1 MVFMFSDVFMWVDL
15 MENTRDWYNENLGFV
30 SPSQPIGRADWLA
43 PSQPILF
50 QLGMPKMLSFW
61 PFHLKALTHWKPDLQ
76 IWIDTIDTI
85 DTDFPWINLFWE
97 NYVKWMMP
105 PWKEIMFLPV
115 EETAMAMICSPTQL
129 DDQRE
134 ISYYS

>member
-1 MVFMFSDVFMWVDL
+1 MCGSSPAGCAIPIAAGSGGSYPAESSWLCRPQFDMS
-15 MENTRDWYNENLGFV
+15 RIGF
-30 SPSQPIGRADWLA
+30 I
-43 PSQPILF
+43 
-50 QLGMPKMLSFW
+50 K
-61 PFHLKALTHWKPDLQ
+61 
-76 IWIDTIDTI
+76 IDTIDTI
-85 DTDFPWINLFWE
+85 DTDFLWINLFWE